1 MQNLAKKKWGQHFLA
16 DKNLLEK
23 LIKIIN
29 PKNNEVFVEIGCGE
43 GALTELLIN
52 KVKKIIG
59 VEIDSDLVLF
69 LKKKILNQNFDLI
82 NDDFLN
88 IDLTKLFKDYK
99 SIRIIGNLPY
109 NISSKILFKIIPEL
123 DLIDNC
129 YFMLQKEV
137 ADRIISKSGS
147 KNYGRLSVNIQSIC
161 NVDKVLSIP
170 PEVFVPKP
178 KVHSAFVRFS
188 KKKTYINSS
197 KKIEVL
203 KKITKLTF
211 GKRRK
216 ILKNT
221 LSSIYNL
228 KPPIDFSLRAE
239 DLSVD
244 QYILLTKWIID
255 KKIVL

>member
-1 MQNLAKKKWGQHFLA
+1 M
-16 DKNLLEK
+16 E
-23 LIKIIN
+23 IN
-29 PKNNEVFVEIGCGE
+29 P
-43 GALTELLIN
+43 
-52 KVKKIIG
+52 
-59 VEIDSDLVLF
+59 
-69 LKKKILNQNFDLI
+69 
-82 NDDFLN
+82 
-88 IDLTKLFKDYK
+88 
-99 SIRIIGNLPY
+99 
-109 NISSKILFKIIPEL
+109 
-123 DLIDNC
+123 
-129 YFMLQKEV
+129 
-137 ADRIISKSGS
+137 
-147 KNYGRLSVNIQSIC
+147 
-161 NVDKVLSIP
+161 
-170 PEVFVPKP
+170 
-178 KVHSAFVRFS
+178 
-188 KKKTYINSS
+188 INST